1 MAAQA
6 MRTPHI
12 NTFKEVIP
20 VIYCYTTPGVP
31 AHNGWCKIGETEQS
45 PEARVAQQAQTI
57 NVETKLEW
65 TKNAIFDDGKGT
77 PFHDRDFHAYLT
89 RNGIERMKPKK
100 GDKKAPEWFRITPKT
115 AKQMLNDFRDNK
127 GLLPSE
133 TTVIPYVLRAEQQA
147 AVVKAKDY
155 FATHEGGQFLFNCKP
170 RFGKTLTVYDLCKQM
185 NLVKVLIVT
194 NRPAIANSWYEDYC
208 KFLGEESGYYFV
220 SEASG
225 VKGNP
230 LVLSRS
236 GFLNKMIEQKKELK
250 CIEFVSLQDLKGSK
264 YFGGGFDK
272 LKEVAD
278 MNWDILV
285 VDEAHEGVDTYKTD
299 VAFDRIHRKYTLHL
313 SGTPFKSIAKQTF
326 SEDAMYSWTY
336 ADEQKAKAEWHSDD
350 GSPNPYA
357 DLPQLNM
364 YTYQMSDIVKDQLEQ
379 GIEING
385 ETEEYAFDLNE
396 FFATDNRGY
405 FVHND
410 AVNKFLDTLITGK
423 KYPFSTPELR
433 NELKHTL
440 WFLDRVDSARALER
454 KLKKHPV
461 FGKYEIVLA
470 AGDGRSEE
478 EDERV
483 KDSAFK
489 RVKEA
494 IKNHDKTITLTVG
507 QLTTGV
513 TIPEWTA
520 VLMLSNVRSPALYMQ
535 AAFRA
540 QNPCRFHSGLKF
552 YRKKNAYVFDFDP
565 ARTLI
570 TYEQFANDLSTDT
583 AAGHGNTKT
592 REQHIK
598 ELLNF
603 FPVIGEDDQGE
614 MVALDATK
622 VLSIPRKIK
631 STEVVNRG
639 FMSNYLF
646 QNISNVFGAPQE
658 VVDIISQMTPV
669 KEDEAL
675 NQLTEDTKEQL
686 DINDHGEVDIPED
699 TIHNEAEDLFGK
711 KIYKDTGETLQQE
724 ASKIADVFEP
734 SSSTDTTDEDTAKAQ
749 EEVKKKVEDL
759 KAKFAEQATKQ
770 ILDQAQDAYQGD
782 LSKQTRNSLEKH
794 INDRIGE
801 QLDKAVDNHRID
813 VSRAQ
818 SERDEKL
825 KEMETPEEEKKV
837 RDDYQ
842 EKIKQA
848 NQNLQKTVTK
858 EIQNGL
864 TEAGQTVVERVET
877 DKKNKQKQTIEGGVR
892 DHLRGFSRTIP
903 SFLMA
908 YGTDN
913 TITLANFD
921 KIVPEGVFK
930 DVTSITLKQFR
941 FLRDGGDYYQKDDKG
956 HEIRDEAHKKHYEG
970 HLFDEVVFNDSVKE
984 FMNKKKQLANY
995 FDEKNTEDIFNYI
1008 PPQQTNQIF
1017 TPKKV
1022 VKHMVDLL
1030 EKENPGCFDDDAKTF
1045 ADLYMKS
1052 GMFITEIVKRLYNS
1066 PRMKQL
1072 YPDKEKRLNHIFAK
1086 QVYGLAPTEI
1096 IYRICKNYILGFS
1109 DTISIKEHH
1118 IRLCDS
1124 LVYAQK
1130 GTLDMKLEEMFP
1142 KLKGE

>member
-1 MAAQA
+1 MK
-6 MRTPHI
+6 TPSI
-12 NTFKEVIP
+12 NTFKQVIP
-20 VIYCYTTPGVP
+20 IIYCYTTPGIP
-31 AHNGWCKIGETEQS
+31 YHDGWCKIGESEQ
-45 PEARVAQQAQTI
+45 EANTRISQQTQTANI
-57 NVETKLEW
+57 HHHLEW
-65 TKNAIFDDGKGT
+65 TKNAVYEGNGK
-77 PFHDRDFHAYLT
+77 PFTDNDFFVYLA
-89 RNGIERMKPKK
+89 RNGVERMKPQE
-100 GDKKAPEWFRITPKT
+100 GDKKPPEWFRIAPEV

-133 TTVIPYVLRAEQQA
+133 ATVIPYVLREEQQA
-147 AVVKAKDY
+147 AVTKAKDY
-155 FATHEGGQFLFNCKP
+155 FATHEGGKFLFNCKP

-185 NLVKVLIVT
+185 DLYTVLIVT

-208 KFLGEESGYYFV
+208 KFLGEASGYDFV
-220 SEASG
+220 SEGNG
-225 VKGNP
+225 VKGLP
-230 LVLSRS
+230 LVKSR
-236 GFLNKMIEQKKELK
+236 EQYMKENFPPKEGQEPHK

-405 FVHND
+405 FIHND
-410 AVNKFLDTLITGK
+410 AVNKFLDTLVTGK

-433 NELKHTL
+433 DELKHTL

-614 MVALDATK
+614 MVALDAAK

-734 SSSTDTTDEDTAKAQ
+734 SGSTDTTDEDTAKAQ

-770 ILDQAQDAYQGD
+770 ILDQAQNAYQGD
-782 LSKQTRNSLEKH
+782 LSKQARNSLEKH

-801 QLDKAVDNHRID
+801 QLDKTVDNHRID
-813 VSRAQ
+813 VSRTQ

-825 KEMETPEEEKKV
+825 KEVETPEEEKKV

-848 NQNLQKTVTK
+848 NQNLQETVTK

-877 DKKNKQKQTIEGGVR
+877 DKKNKQKQTIEGSVR

-921 KIVPEGVFK
+921 TIVPEGVFK
-930 DVTSITLKQFR
+930 DVTSITLDQFR
-941 FLRDGGDYYQKDDKG
+941 FLRDGGDYYLKDDDG
-956 HEIRDEAHKKHYEG
+956 NPIRDETHKKHFDG

-984 FMNKKKQLANY
+984 FLNKKQELADY
-995 FDEKNTEDIFNYI
+995 FDDSHKKDIFDYI
-1008 PPQQTNQIF
+1008 PPQKTNQIF
-1017 TPKKV
+1017 TPRKV
-1022 VKHMVDLL
+1022 VKTMVDML
-1030 EKENPGCFDDDAKTF
+1030 EKENPGCFDDDTKTF

-1052 GMFITEIVKRLYNS
+1052 GMYITEIVKRLYNS
-1066 PRMKQL
+1066 PRMKLL
-1072 YPDKEKRLNHIFAK
+1072 YPDNQKRLEHIFAK

-1096 IYRICKNYILGFS
+1096 IYRICRAYILGFS
-1109 DTISIKEHH
+1109 DTVSIPKDN
-1118 IRLCDS
+1118 IRKCDA
-1124 LVYAQK
+1124 LEFAK
-1130 GTLDMKLEEMFP
+1130 NGTLELKLGELFP
-1142 KLKGE
+1142 ELKEG

>member
-1 MAAQA
+1 MK
-6 MRTPHI
+6 TPSI
-12 NTFKEVIP
+12 NTFKQVIP
-20 VIYCYTTPGVP
+20 IIYCYTTPGIP
-31 AHNGWCKIGETEQS
+31 YHDGWCKIGESEQ
-45 PEARVAQQAQTI
+45 EANTRISQQTQTANI
-57 NVETKLEW
+57 HHHLEW
-65 TKNAIFDDGKGT
+65 TKNAVYEGNGK
-77 PFHDRDFHAYLT
+77 PFTDNDFFVYLA
-89 RNGIERMKPKK
+89 RNGVERMKPQE
-100 GDKKAPEWFRITPKT
+100 GDKKPPEWFRIAPEV

-133 TTVIPYVLRAEQQA
+133 ATVIPYVLREEQQA
-147 AVVKAKDY
+147 AVTKAKDY
-155 FATHEGGQFLFNCKP
+155 FATHEGGKFLFNCKP

-185 NLVKVLIVT
+185 DLYTVLIVT

-208 KFLGEESGYYFV
+208 KFLGEASGYDFV
-220 SEASG
+220 SEGNG
-225 VKGNP
+225 VKGLP
-230 LVLSRS
+230 LVKSR
-236 GFLNKMIEQKKELK
+236 EQYMKENFPPKEGQEPHK

-405 FVHND
+405 FIHND
-410 AVNKFLDTLITGK
+410 AVNKFLDTLVTGK

-433 NELKHTL
+433 DELKHTL

-614 MVALDATK
+614 MVALDAAK

-734 SSSTDTTDEDTAKAQ
+734 SGSTDTTDEDTAKAQ

-770 ILDQAQDAYQGD
+770 ILDQAQNAYQGD
-782 LSKQTRNSLEKH
+782 LSKQARNSLEKH

-813 VSRAQ
+813 VSRTQ

-825 KEMETPEEEKKV
+825 KEVETPEEEKKV

-848 NQNLQKTVTK
+848 NQNLQETVTK

-877 DKKNKQKQTIEGGVR
+877 DKKNKQKQTIEGSVR

-921 KIVPEGVFK
+921 TIVPEGVFK
-930 DVTSITLKQFR
+930 DVTSITLDQFR
-941 FLRDGGDYYQKDDKG
+941 FLRDGGDYYLKDDDG
-956 HEIRDEAHKKHYEG
+956 NPIRDETHKKHFDG

-984 FMNKKKQLANY
+984 FLNKKQELADY
-995 FDEKNTEDIFNYI
+995 FDDSHKKDIFDYI
-1008 PPQQTNQIF
+1008 PPQKTNQIF
-1017 TPKKV
+1017 TPRKV
-1022 VKHMVDLL
+1022 VKTMVDML
-1030 EKENPGCFDDDAKTF
+1030 EKENPGCFDDDTKTF

-1052 GMFITEIVKRLYNS
+1052 GMYITEIVKRLYNS
-1066 PRMKQL
+1066 PRMKLL
-1072 YPDKEKRLNHIFAK
+1072 YPDNQKRLEHIFAK

-1096 IYRICKNYILGFS
+1096 IYRICRAYILGFS
-1109 DTISIKEHH
+1109 DTVSIPKDN
-1118 IRLCDS
+1118 IRKCDA
-1124 LVYAQK
+1124 LEFAK
-1130 GTLDMKLEEMFP
+1130 NGTLELKLGELFP
-1142 KLKGE
+1142 ELKEG

>member
-1 MAAQA
+1 MK
-6 MRTPHI
+6 TPSI
-12 NTFKEVIP
+12 NTFKQVIP
-20 VIYCYTTPGVP
+20 IIYCYTTPGIP
-31 AHNGWCKIGETEQS
+31 YHDGWCKIGESEQ
-45 PEARVAQQAQTI
+45 EANTRISQQTQTANI
-57 NVETKLEW
+57 HHHLEW
-65 TKNAIFDDGKGT
+65 TKNAVYEGNGK
-77 PFHDRDFHAYLT
+77 PFTDNDFFVYLA
-89 RNGIERMKPKK
+89 RNGVERMKPQE
-100 GDKKAPEWFRITPKT
+100 GDKKPPEWFRIAPEV

-133 TTVIPYVLRAEQQA
+133 ATVIPYVLREEQQA
-147 AVVKAKDY
+147 AVTKAKDY
-155 FATHEGGQFLFNCKP
+155 FATHEGGKFLFNCKP

-185 NLVKVLIVT
+185 DLYTVLIVT
-194 NRPAIANSWYEDYC
+194 NRPAIADSWLEDYC
-208 KFLGEESGYYFV
+208 KFLGKESGYDFV
-220 SEASG
+220 SEGNG
-225 VKGNP
+225 VKGLP
-230 LVLSRS
+230 LVKSR
-236 GFLNKMIEQKKELK
+236 EQYMKENFPPKEGQEPHK

-405 FVHND
+405 FIHND
-410 AVNKFLDTLITGK
+410 AVNKFLDTLVTGK

-433 NELKHTL
+433 DELKHTL

-454 KLKKHPV
+454 QLKKHPV

-583 AAGHGNTKT
+583 AAGYGNTKT

-614 MVALDATK
+614 MVALDAAK

-734 SSSTDTTDEDTAKAQ
+734 SGSTDTTDEDTAKAQ

-770 ILDQAQDAYQGD
+770 ILDQAQNAYQGD
-782 LSKQTRNSLEKH
+782 LSKQARNSLEKH

-813 VSRAQ
+813 VSRTQ

-825 KEMETPEEEKKV
+825 KEVETPEEEKKV

-848 NQNLQKTVTK
+848 NQNLQETVTK

-877 DKKNKQKQTIEGGVR
+877 DKKNKQKQTIEGSVR

-921 KIVPEGVFK
+921 TIVPEGVFK
-930 DVTSITLKQFR
+930 DVTSITLDQFR
-941 FLRDGGDYYQKDDKG
+941 FLRDGGDYYLKDDDG
-956 HEIRDEAHKKHYEG
+956 NPIRDETHKKHFDG

-984 FMNKKKQLANY
+984 FLNKKQELADY
-995 FDEKNTEDIFNYI
+995 FDDSHKKDIFDYI
-1008 PPQQTNQIF
+1008 PPQKTNQIF
-1017 TPKKV
+1017 TPRKV
-1022 VKHMVDLL
+1022 VKTMVDML
-1030 EKENPGCFDDDAKTF
+1030 EKENPGCFDDDTKTF

-1052 GMFITEIVKRLYNS
+1052 GMYITEIVKRLYNS
-1066 PRMKQL
+1066 PRMKLL
-1072 YPDKEKRLNHIFAK
+1072 YPDNQKRLEHIFAK

-1096 IYRICKNYILGFS
+1096 IYRICRAYILGFS
-1109 DTISIKEHH
+1109 DTVSIPKDN
-1118 IRLCDS
+1118 IRKCDA
-1124 LVYAQK
+1124 LEFAK
-1130 GTLDMKLEEMFP
+1130 NGTLELKLGELFP
-1142 KLKGE
+1142 ELKEG

>member
-1 MAAQA
+1 M
-6 MRTPHI
+6 
-12 NTFKEVIP
+12 
-20 VIYCYTTPGVP
+20 
-31 AHNGWCKIGETEQS
+31 
-45 PEARVAQQAQTI
+45 
-57 NVETKLEW
+57 
-65 TKNAIFDDGKGT
+65 
-77 PFHDRDFHAYLT
+77 
-89 RNGIERMKPKK
+89 
-100 GDKKAPEWFRITPKT
+100 
-115 AKQMLNDFRDNK
+115 
-127 GLLPSE
+127 
-133 TTVIPYVLRAEQQA
+133 
-147 AVVKAKDY
+147 
-155 FATHEGGQFLFNCKP
+155 
-170 RFGKTLTVYDLCKQM
+170 
-185 NLVKVLIVT
+185 
-194 NRPAIANSWYEDYC
+194 
-208 KFLGEESGYYFV
+208 
-220 SEASG
+220 
-225 VKGNP
+225 
-230 LVLSRS
+230 
-236 GFLNKMIEQKKELK
+236 
-250 CIEFVSLQDLKGSK
+250 
-264 YFGGGFDK
+264 
-272 LKEVAD
+272 
-278 MNWDILV
+278 
-285 VDEAHEGVDTYKTD
+285 
-299 VAFDRIHRKYTLHL
+299 
-313 SGTPFKSIAKQTF
+313 
-326 SEDAMYSWTY
+326 
-336 ADEQKAKAEWHSDD
+336 
-350 GSPNPYA
+350 
-357 DLPQLNM
+357 
-364 YTYQMSDIVKDQLEQ
+364 
-379 GIEING
+379 
-385 ETEEYAFDLNE
+385 
-396 FFATDNRGY
+396 
-405 FVHND
+405 
-410 AVNKFLDTLITGK
+410 
-423 KYPFSTPELR
+423 
-433 NELKHTL
+433 
-440 WFLDRVDSARALER
+440 DSARALER

-540 QNPCRFHSGLKF
+540 QNPCRFHNGLKF

-614 MVALDATK
+614 MVALDAAK

-724 ASKIADVFEP
+724 ANKIADVFEP
-734 SSSTDTTDEDTAKAQ
+734 YDSTNTTDEDTAKAQ

-794 INDRIGE
+794 INDRVGE

-813 VSRAQ
+813 VSCAQ
-818 SERDEKL
+818 AERDEKL
-825 KEMETPEEEKKV
+825 KEVETPEEEKKV
-837 RDDYQ
+837 REDYQ
-842 EKIKQA
+842 KKIKQA
-848 NQNLQKTVTK
+848 NQNLQETVTK

-892 DHLRGFSRTIP
+892 DHLRGFARTIP

-913 TITLANFD
+913 SVTLANFD
-921 KIVPEGVFK
+921 TIVPEGVFK
-930 DVTSITLKQFR
+930 DVTSITLDQFR
-941 FLRDGGDYYQKDDKG
+941 FLRDGGDYYLKDDDG
-956 HEIRDEAHKKHYEG
+956 TPIQDEAHKKHFDG

-984 FMNKKKQLANY
+984 FLNKKQELADY
-995 FDEKNTEDIFNYI
+995 FDDSHKKDIFDYI
-1008 PPQQTNQIF
+1008 PPQKTNQIF
-1017 TPKKV
+1017 TPRKV
-1022 VKHMVDLL
+1022 VKAMVDML
-1030 EKENPGCFDDDAKTF
+1030 EKENPGCFDDDTKTF

-1052 GMFITEIVKRLYNS
+1052 GMYITEIVNRLYNS
-1066 PRMKQL
+1066 PRMKIL
-1072 YPDKEKRLNHIFAK
+1072 YPDNQKRLEHIFAK